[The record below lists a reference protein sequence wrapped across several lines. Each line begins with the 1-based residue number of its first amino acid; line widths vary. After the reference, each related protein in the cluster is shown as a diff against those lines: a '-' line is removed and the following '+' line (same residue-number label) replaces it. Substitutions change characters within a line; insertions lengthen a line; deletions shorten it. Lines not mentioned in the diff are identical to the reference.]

1 MIQIPSIV
9 VVPGRSRM
17 IVGRE
22 MRTMFESSNAMNVP
36 IVVFVSTT
44 YLYCMGH
51 REKAAVDRRVL
62 MYLRSVPP
70 TAVGPH
76 RSLEKETPR
85 DRRPCDPMPRKGYRP
100 VFYFP
105 RGERM
110 AALPAFL
117 KLKVDHK
124 TVLCRDLNAYRALRD
139 FLLNSGYSSVYETD
153 RVGEAKTAMATFACL
168 SSLTGERLAVV
179 LGMSAPEEVSHAQA
193 PFAYGFAGKPQE
205 DAQTYMR
212 SEEHT
217 SELQSQSNLVCRLLL
232 AKK

>member
-1 MIQIPSIV
+1 MIQMPSIV

-62 MYLRSVPP
+62 MYLRSAPP

-76 RSLEKETPR
+76 RSVGKVTPPN
-85 DRRPCDPMPRKGYRP
+85 RRPCDPMPRKGYRP

-110 AALPAFL
+110 AVLPAFL
-117 KLKVDHK
+117 KLKVVLK
-124 TVLCRDLNAYRALRD
+124 TVLFRDVYVCSYFRA
-139 FLLNSGYSSVYETD
+139 FLLNSFY
-153 RVGEAKTAMATFACL
+153 
-168 SSLTGERLAVV
+168 
-179 LGMSAPEEVSHAQA
+179 
-193 PFAYGFAGKPQE
+193 
-205 DAQTYMR
+205 
-212 SEEHT
+212 
-217 SELQSQSNLVCRLLL
+217 
-232 AKK
+232 

>member
-1 MIQIPSIV
+1 
-9 VVPGRSRM
+9 
-17 IVGRE
+17 
-22 MRTMFESSNAMNVP
+22 
-36 IVVFVSTT
+36 
-44 YLYCMGH
+44 
-51 REKAAVDRRVL
+51 
-62 MYLRSVPP
+62 MYLRSAPR

-76 RSLEKETPR
+76 RSLEKVTPR

-179 LGMSAPEEVSHAQA
+179 LGMSAPEEVSRPSAL
-193 PFAYGFAGKPQE
+193 
-205 DAQTYMR
+205 R
-212 SEEHT
+212 
-217 SELQSQSNLVCRLLL
+217 VRLRGEA
-232 AKK
+232 AKGRAD